1 MLSQAKICLTAGRSC
16 SLSYNVFT
24 KRWCTAAHTLE
35 VKEKIE
41 KTRDQALLGGGQK
54 RIDKQHQ
61 KVKTKHIS
69 PCTGSRPQKKV
80 RKEILLRWNSVADP
94 GFPRGGG
101 ASPRGGRGANLLFVQ
116 FS

>member
-1 MLSQAKICLTAGRSC
+1 MLSQAKICLTASRSC
-16 SLSYNVFT
+16 RLGYNVLA

-61 KVKTKHIS
+61 KV
-69 PCTGSRPQKKV
+69 
-80 RKEILLRWNSVADP
+80 W
-94 GFPRGGG
+94 
-101 ASPRGGRGANLLFVQ
+101 
-116 FS
+116 